1 LAAVALAASA
11 ATPATCATCHAE
23 IAHSYARTGMGRSFF
38 RPAPSNTM
46 ESYAGAPE
54 FYHQLSDTH
63 YRMQERAGKYYQR
76 RWQIGFDGRETN
88 VEELTIDYVLGS
100 GNHARSYLHRSPRD
114 TLIELPLGWYAENGG
129 SWGMSPGFDSRHPAT
144 RRLVPYECVF
154 CHNGYPG
161 IPKSNEAAGAEPV
174 FTGELPQGI
183 DCERCHGP
191 GGRHIELASRA
202 APREQI
208 RASIVNPAK
217 LAPKLRMDVCL
228 QCHLETTSTAFPA
241 IVRRY
246 DRAPFSFRP
255 GEPLSAFLLSF
266 DHAPG
271 TGHDDKFEIVGSSAY
286 RLRKSQCFI
295 RSGDGLTC
303 ETCHDPHRIPRG
315 EEGVRHYSSVC
326 RQCHTAAFKAS
337 HPVSQDC
344 ISCHMPKRRT
354 EDVVHVAMTDHW
366 IQRLP
371 PQNPL
376 APLAERHPAGSED
389 YRGEVVSYDGQA
401 SDLYLALA
409 QVAMKNNLRPGL
421 VELERLVTQRPQAE
435 PEWYMQLGQAWLGAG
450 DPRKAVAA
458 YQQAL
463 RLRPRSVRV
472 MEALAQALR
481 ASGDTARAAE
491 LLRQAIQLA
500 PSHALASY
508 QLGSLTSALEP
519 LQKAIALD
527 PDLPG
532 AYTTLAAIQAKAGHR
547 AQAVESLRGALRLDP
562 YDAAAWDLAGRANAE
577 NGAVPESLFSFEK
590 AIYYRPGFA
599 PYLYEYG
606 VALSGAGQLDR
617 AQEMA
622 DAALKADPGLAEAHV
637 LRGRLLVGKRRLPE
651 AAVEY
656 REALRL
662 RPDFARVRLDL
673 ASTLAS
679 AGEMEQAVE
688 VLREAAKSGDPEVAR
703 LALDALHRLGR

>member
-1 LAAVALAASA
+1 MA
-11 ATPATCATCHAE
+11 
-23 IAHSYARTGMGRSFF
+23 RSFF
-38 RPAPSNTM
+38 RPAQSKTIEN
-46 ESYAGAPE
+46 YVAARE
-54 FYHQLSDTH
+54 FYHRLSDTH

-76 RWQIGFDGRETN
+76 RWQIGFDGKESN
-88 VEELTIDYVLGS
+88 VEELTIDYVVGS
-100 GNHARSYLHRSPRD
+100 GNHARSYLHRTRRG

-129 SWGMSPGFDSRHPAT
+129 TWEMSPGFDSRHPAT
-144 RRLVPYECVF
+144 RRLLPYECVY
-154 CHNGYPG
+154 CHNGYPS
-161 IPKSNEAAGAEPV
+161 IPKANEAAGAEPV
-174 FTGELPQGI
+174 FNGELPQGI
-183 DCERCHGP
+183 DCQRCHGP

-208 RASIVNPAK
+208 RANIVNPAR
-217 LAPKLRMDVCL
+217 LAAKSRMDVCL

-255 GEPLSAFLLSF
+255 GESLSAFLLSF

-286 RLRKSQCFI
+286 RLRKSRCFI
-295 RSGDGLTC
+295 QSGDGLTC

-315 EEGVRHYSSVC
+315 EEAVRHYSSVC
-326 RQCHTAAFKAS
+326 RRCHATAFKAS
-337 HPVSQDC
+337 HPVSEDC
-344 ISCHMPKRRT
+344 ITCHMPKRRT
-354 EDVVHVAMTDHW
+354 EDVVHVAMTDHL
-366 IQRLP
+366 IQRRP

-376 APLAERHPAGSED
+376 APVAERHPPDSEE

-401 SDLYLALA
+401 SHLYLALA
-409 QVAMKNNLRPGL
+409 QVAMKNNLPAGV
-421 VELERLVTQRPQAE
+421 VELERMLTQQPQAE
-435 PEWYMQLGQAWLGAG
+435 PEWYVQLGQAWLNLG
-450 DPRKAVAA
+450 DPQKAMAA

-463 RLRPRSVRV
+463 RLRPQSIRV
-472 MEALAQALR
+472 IEGLAQAFR
-481 ASGDTARAAE
+481 ASGETTRAADV
-491 LLRQAIQLA
+491 LRQAIHLA
-500 PSHALASY
+500 PSQASAWY
-508 QLGSLTSALEP
+508 QLGSLTSELEL
-519 LQKAIALD
+519 LQKATALD

-532 AYTTLAAIQAKAGHR
+532 AYTTLAAIQAMVGQR
-547 AQAVESLRGALRLDP
+547 ALALESLREALRIDP
-562 YDAAAWDLAGRANAE
+562 YDAAAWDLAGRASAE
-577 NGAVPESLFSFEK
+577 KGLVPESLFNFEK
-590 AIYYRPGFA
+590 ANYYRPGFA

-606 VALSGAGQLDR
+606 VALSSGGQFDR

-622 DAALKADPGLAEAHV
+622 EAALKADPRLAEAHV
-637 LRGRLLVGKRRLPE
+637 LCGRLLVAKRRLPE
-651 AAVEY
+651 AVEEY

-703 LALDALHRLGR
+703 LAVGALDRLGRR